1 MANLWD
7 AVTFPMVEGAE
18 CYNSSCECAR
28 GWIRQCRGRGKEW
41 MRIARQEYRYR
52 QKLWVGLA
60 RLLIRVITLIEEY
73 LVVMIT
79 MSSVVER
86 RSVG

>member
-1 MANLWD
+1 
-7 AVTFPMVEGAE
+7 
-18 CYNSSCECAR
+18 
-28 GWIRQCRGRGKEW
+28 